1 MNMKKSIDEK
11 ALSLNLIKPL
21 YGTIA
26 EIGAGQEVARWF
38 FKVGGA
44 AGTIAKAM
52 SAYDMTFS
60 DDIYGREESGRYV
73 VKSRVLKMLD
83 HEYSLL
89 ESRLAKNQKNEKMF
103 FAFANTV
110 AAKSYRCQGDC
121 HGWLGLRFQ
130 EHPGSVPNQMILHV
144 RMLDQGNLQQQEALG
159 ILGVNL
165 IYACYNH
172 RQDFDTFLTSLLD
185 GDIGHRIEINMVQP
199 EGSTFG
205 PIDHKLVNLKLVKHK
220 LARAVLIPKSGKGSH
235 GGEELYDKQVII
247 HRGEFDPPMKTDLDI
262 LGSAR
267 KHYCGSKTKNF
278 CDPYLINEI
287 YFNPEKRNI
296 EHLLKQIEILQK
308 HQQNVMVSGFDRA
321 YKLTEYVAQWTNSQI
336 AVVFPATK
344 IIDILENK
352 RLASLD
358 RLSRI
363 FNEQTR
369 MYIYPV
375 NAEKIPIENRK
386 DPSKKI
392 FGLSDYKASELNCH
406 LYKHLIT
413 SGSVQELKDFDKS
426 LALWDSKPL
435 KS

>member
-60 DDIYGREESGRYV
+60 DDIYGKEESGRYV

-89 ESRLAKNQKNEKMF
+89 DSRLKNQKSEKLF

-110 AAKSYRCQGDC
+110 AAKSYKYHGDC

-130 EHPGSVPNQMILHV
+130 QIPGSVPSQMILHV
-144 RMLDQGNLQQQEALG
+144 RMLDQSNLQQQEALG

-172 RQDFDTFLTSLLD
+172 HKNPDTFLTSLLD
-185 GDIGHRIEINMVQP
+185 GDIAHRIEINMIQP
-199 EGSTFG
+199 EGPVFSTF
-205 PIDHKLVNLKLVKHK
+205 DHNLVNLKLVEHK
-220 LARAVLIPKSGKGSH
+220 LARAILIPKSGEVSH
-235 GGEELYDKQVII
+235 TGEELYEKQVIV
-247 HRGEFDPPMKTDLDI
+247 HRGKFDPPLKTDLN
-262 LGSAR
+262 LLESAR
-267 KHYCGSKTKNF
+267 KHYCGSKTENF

-287 YFNPEKRNI
+287 HFNEEEKT
-296 EHLLKQIEILQK
+296 EDLLKRIKTLQK
-308 HQQNVMVSGFDRA
+308 HQQNVMISDFDRT
-321 YKLTEYVAQWTNSQI
+321 YKLTEYVTQWTDNQI
-336 AVVFPATK
+336 AVVFRATK

-363 FNEQTR
+363 FNQRTR

-375 NAEKIPIENRK
+375 NAEKIPLENRK
-386 DPSKKI
+386 DPSRKI
-392 FGLSDYKASELNCH
+392 FGLSDYKPSELNYY

-413 SGSVQELKDFDKS
+413 SGSLQELTDFDES
-426 LALWDSKPL
+426 LVLKDSESL
-435 KS
+435 